1 MRRVITSDVQILAL
15 DIATSTGWAFG
26 KPGEIPACGTVHFAS
41 DDGASN
47 DAIFANALTWFSGFL
62 KPQPRP
68 TSLILEALLPPAAMK
83 GETSRQTRDLL
94 GGLHG
99 VIRGV
104 AHARGIYEISDVS
117 VLAVRKHFCGD
128 QRAKKE
134 DVFERCR
141 ILGWPVKTRD
151 EADAAATWHF
161 ACSIVRPEVG
171 VEVTPLF
178 YGKRPMRVSV

>member
-1 MRRVITSDVQILAL
+1 MTMRKQDPLILGL
-15 DIATSTGWAFG
+15 DLATVSGWCLG
-26 KPGEIPACGTVHFAS
+26 RPGDIPVCGTVRFAS
-41 DDGASN
+41 DEGASN

-62 KPQPRP
+62 KPEPRP

-99 VIRGV
+99 VIRAV

-117 VLAVRKHFCGD
+117 VLAVRRHFCGD
-128 QRAKKE
+128 QRAKKDE
-134 DVFERCR
+134 VYERCH